1 MRTKERDYLFDNYK
15 ALLIILVVMGHF
27 IEVGTDDH
35 GFLYSLKWIIFSF
48 HMPAFIFIS
57 GYFSKKKYSVGVLV
71 QKLLVPYLIFE
82 IFYYLLYVFVIHKD
96 TELYLFYP
104 KFTLWYL
111 MALFLW
117 KWVTPWVKKIPGHMI
132 LAVAAGLWVGA
143 AGLDDNFLT
152 LPRMITFYPF
162 FLFGVSFDRTC
173 ITKYRT
179 RKYRV
184 GAGFLFALL
193 NLLLVWTA
201 VFSRLSPKIF
211 YGRYDYEYLDLGVA
225 EGVVI
230 RLGCYAVAF
239 AMTMFLAVLLPEKE
253 MRFSSL
259 GSRTMPIYLF
269 HGLVYSCFKMGKP
282 IYDSL
287 NNVIESIFV
296 ILVSFLVVWILSRK
310 PFVDF
315 TSYIS
320 GINFKEVY
328 EKSIGRLHVRRRRL

>member
-1 MRTKERDYLFDNYK
+1 MGTKERDYLFDNYK
-15 ALLIILVVMGHF
+15 ALLIVLVVVGHF
-27 IEVGTDDH
+27 VEVGADDH

-57 GYFSKKKYSVGVLV
+57 GYFSKKKYSAGVLV

-82 IFYYLLYVFVIHKD
+82 VFYYLLYTFVIHKD

-111 MALFLW
+111 MALFVW

-132 LAVAAGLWVGA
+132 LAVAAGLGIGA

-162 FLFGVSFDRTC
+162 FLFGVHFDRKC
-173 ITKYRT
+173 IAKFSGIRYRI
-179 RKYRV
+179 
-184 GAGFLFALL
+184 GAGILFALL
-193 NLLLVWTA
+193 NVVLIWTA

-211 YGRYDYEYLDLGVA
+211 YGRYDYEYLDLGIA
-225 EGVVI
+225 EGVLI

-239 AMTMFLAVLLPEKE
+239 AMTMLLAVLLPEKE
-253 MRFSSL
+253 NRFSSL

-287 NNVIESIFV
+287 GNMMESVFV
-296 ILVSFLVVWILSRK
+296 ILVSLLVVWVLSRK
-310 PFVDF
+310 PFADF
-315 TSYIS
+315 TNWIS
-320 GINFKEVY
+320 GLSFRKIY
-328 EKSIGRLHVRRRRL
+328 EKSKRRL